1 MADSKMIMLL
11 RIFLL
16 SFACLSLVA
25 VISTYVV
32 MADSICTR
40 HDLDTAGAGAGSR
53 SPSSSTLCL
62 HKVSTQAVDG
72 VLPLKDGSG
81 RLICWSR
88 NGKIWLA
95 TPLVDAAGTT
105 TGSAVL
111 RVGDKPLIDLGSRV
125 SQDAAARG
133 RGLAGVAVHSSG
145 SLFVSYYTTAA
156 PDDGSA
162 FLVVDQLSSA
172 SWSRGHDEVS
182 SSCFVLLCYFVLII
196 IYILT
201 PLPQLTT
208 RRRVFSVALPD
219 ESEPRRSSSGFLL
232 DYYGGQILFRPTTTD
247 PFLYLVT
254 GPAQRDG
261 QLQAKI
267 LRFRVGQD
275 MPSGM

>member
-1 MADSKMIMLL
+1 MHCIACMTDSKMIMLLVL

-32 MADSICTR
+32 VMADSISTR
-40 HDLDTAGAGAGSR
+40 HDLDTDGAGSR

-72 VLPLKDGSG
+72 ALPLKDGSG

-95 TPLVDAAGTT
+95 APLVDVAGTT

-125 SQDAAARG
+125 SQDAAAW
-133 RGLAGVAVHSSG
+133 GLAGVAVHSSG

-156 PDDGSA
+156 PDGSA

-172 SWSRGHDEVS
+172 SWSGGHDEVS
-182 SSCFVLLCYFVLII
+182 SCN
-196 IYILT
+196 
-201 PLPQLTT
+201 
-208 RRRVFSVALPD
+208 
-219 ESEPRRSSSGFLL
+219 
-232 DYYGGQILFRPTTTD
+232 
-247 PFLYLVT
+247 
-254 GPAQRDG
+254 
-261 QLQAKI
+261 
-267 LRFRVGQD
+267 
-275 MPSGM
+275 

>member
-1 MADSKMIMLL
+1 
-11 RIFLL
+11 
-16 SFACLSLVA
+16 
-25 VISTYVV
+25 

-172 SWSRGHDEVS
+172 S
-182 SSCFVLLCYFVLII
+182 LN
-196 IYILT
+196 
-201 PLPQLTT
+201 
-208 RRRVFSVALPD
+208 
-219 ESEPRRSSSGFLL
+219 
-232 DYYGGQILFRPTTTD
+232 GG
-247 PFLYLVT
+247 
-254 GPAQRDG
+254 GA
-261 QLQAKI
+261 
-267 LRFRVGQD
+267 
-275 MPSGM
+275 